1 MGSPISPSRR
11 QAEGASS
18 STYVPRVVSSELSS
32 SSGERETGRLT
43 RSQVQRL
50 QILIQDFNREI
61 NAASPDRNSAGLD
74 SARITELHGRIADL
88 TGERTDTSSNNI
100 RQVGL
105 SPPAYEAN
113 PRQLGYLG
121 QTVTKGTIGH

>member
-1 MGSPISPSRR
+1 M
-11 QAEGASS
+11 
-18 STYVPRVVSSELSS
+18 
-32 SSGERETGRLT
+32 
-43 RSQVQRL
+43 QRL